1 MFVIVEGNPLNIIV
15 TQYCEQYL
23 GVMMFYCMFG
33 GCLHYLP
40 DVPPP

>member
-23 GVMMFYCMFG
+23 GVMMFRGFPSYFCG
-33 GCLHYLP
+33 VCLP
-40 DVPPP
+40 S